1 MKSKYEFLIGGILL
15 ISLIIYGFLLPDPVY
30 NLPPGNYTCI
40 GDCDGEGPDSGF
52 LFFMAIFLP
61 ILVLIAII
69 LKYIPQG
76 CETNISRKDM
86 EV

>member
-15 ISLIIYGFLLPDPVY
+15 IPLIIYGFLLPDPVY
-30 NLPPGNYTCI
+30 NLSPGNYTCI
-40 GDCDGEGPDSGF
+40 GDCGEPRDNTIIMVMVF
-52 LFFMAIFLP
+52 VLP

-69 LKYIPQG
+69 LMFFNK
-76 CETNISRKDM
+76 KD